1 MDGKRKFVIIDLF
14 CGAGG
19 TSFGFNSAEVNG
31 EQIAEVLACV
41 NHDPIAIKSH
51 SKNFPGC
58 VHFTEDV
65 RTLDVSKLPRKLPG
79 DNRIWVLWASLE
91 CTHFSNAKTGARDAD
106 SRTLA
111 HALYPYISHINP
123 DLVKIENVREFMSW
137 GELDEFGKPVDRKK
151 GIHYVQWR
159 QTIESMGYRYKSK
172 LLNSADF
179 GAFQSRTRYFAVFAK
194 PEMPII
200 FPNPTHDRHGKNG
213 LPKWKGVREVLNL
226 ATVGKSIFNRKKR
239 LSDNTFRRI
248 LAGLVKFVG
257 NGVNDEYLVRAY
269 GGDPSSKVTSLDS
282 PAPCITTIP
291 HESLVHVRRA
301 NHGFMI
307 QYNGKADSSVTSL
320 DAPCRTLT
328 TKDRFGSV
336 LFAFMDNQFGTG
348 VPSSINEPCH
358 ALTTVP
364 KSKLIM
370 AQFMDNQF
378 GKSKPTSLGAPSGAL
393 TTNPK
398 CNLVSVGFGIR
409 SNGGHPKDR
418 VFSLC
423 NPMNTLTTS
432 PNQQLVSAAFLMPTN
447 FNNDPTSLDD
457 PSPVI
462 TANRKWHYLVN
473 PAFGWPAHSIK
484 KPCFTLVAKMDKAP
498 PYLMTVE
505 ENENTTFTAT
515 PRPEYYADTTICPE
529 LRILAF
535 MKDYGIEDI
544 FMRMLE
550 IEELKRIQ
558 GFPECYILLGTKNN
572 QKKFIGNAVVPQV
585 VSAWACAYY
594 MEINEAKTIQLQ
606 MF

>member
-1 MDGKRKFVIIDLF
+1 MDRKFLIIDLF

-19 TSFGFNSAEVNG
+19 TSFGFHSAEVNG
-31 EQIAEVLACV
+31 QQIAEVLACV
-41 NHDPIAIKSH
+41 NHDAVAIKSH
-51 SKNFPGC
+51 LKNFPGC

-65 RTLDVSKLPRKLPG
+65 RTLDVSKLPRKMPG
-79 DNRIWVLWASLE
+79 DNRIWILWASLE

-137 GELDEFGKPVDRKK
+137 GELDDRGRPVDRKR

-200 FPNPTHDRHGKNG
+200 FPTPTHDRHGRNG
-213 LPKWKGVREVLNL
+213 LPKWKAVRDVLNL
-226 ATVGKSIFNRKKR
+226 STLGKSIFNRKKR
-239 LSDNTFRRI
+239 LSDNTFRRV

-257 NGVNDEYLVRAY
+257 TGMDEDYLVRAY
-269 GGDPSSKVTSLDS
+269 GGDPASKVTSLNN
-282 PAPCITTIP
+282 PAPCVTTIP
-291 HESLVHVRRA
+291 HESLVHVRRGRPNA
-301 NHGFMI
+301 GFMI
-307 QYNGKADSSVTSL
+307 QYNGKADASVTPFNVPS
-320 DAPCRTLT
+320 RTLT
-328 TKDRFGSV
+328 TKDRFGKV
-336 LFAFMDNQFGTG
+336 GCMFMDNQFGTG
-348 VPSSINEPCH
+348 VPSPITEPCH

-364 KSKLIM
+364 KSKLV
-370 AQFMDNQF
+370 
-378 GKSKPTSLGAPSGAL
+378 T
-393 TTNPK
+393 
-398 CNLVSVGFGIR
+398 
-409 SNGGHPKDR
+409 
-418 VFSLC
+418 
-423 NPMNTLTTS
+423 
-432 PNQQLVSAAFLMPTN
+432 AAFLMPTN
-447 FNNDPTSLDD
+447 YGNQPTSLND
-457 PSPVI
+457 PSPTI
-462 TANRKWHYLVN
+462 TANRKWHYLIN
-473 PAFGWPAHSIK
+473 PAFGWPAHAIG

-505 ENENTTFTAT
+505 ENETTTFTAT

-529 LRILAF
+529 MRIRGF
-535 MKDYGIEDI
+535 MADHGIEDI

-558 GFPECYILLGTKNN
+558 GFPDCYILLGTQNE
-572 QKKFIGNAVVPQV
+572 QKKFIGNAVVPVV
-585 VSAWACAYY
+585 VSSWACEYY
-594 MEINEAKTIQLQ
+594 REINNMNFYQLT